1 MGANGISKTI
11 KLHANFGNYEN
22 GDVAAT
28 AWVDDVDDFESE
40 EEALRYLETL
50 LKKSLAST
58 LTDFDTITTENKSFL
73 KKLDDTYFTD

>member
-1 MGANGISKTI
+1 MANGISKTI

-40 EEALRYLETL
+40 EEALKYLETL